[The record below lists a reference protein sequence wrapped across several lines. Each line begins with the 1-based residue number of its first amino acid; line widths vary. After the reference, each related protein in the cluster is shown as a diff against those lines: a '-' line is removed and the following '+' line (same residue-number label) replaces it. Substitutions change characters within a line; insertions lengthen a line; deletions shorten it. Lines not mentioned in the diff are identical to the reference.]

1 MYISILVLVTLLSQ
15 YLSACT
21 FGCQLSILCF
31 RFLLCYLLALYR
43 RIVKS
48 LNLRS
53 QTLSLN
59 PKTKQMNKKSHS

>member
-1 MYISILVLVTLLSQ
+1 MYTSTLVLVTLLSQ
-15 YLSACT
+15 YLSASHFDVNLVYCASVFSCAT
-21 FGCQLSILCF
+21 CLHCK
-31 RFLLCYLLALYR
+31 

-59 PKTKQMNKKSHS
+59 PKTKQMNKKSHL